1 MGIGNYLYWTIEFA
15 GERRLPGLG
24 NMLAVFRDPSLLWT
38 LPCVVAGLALRCL
51 LARFATREKF
61 RWART
66 AAFLLLAA
74 PFIYTL
80 ASLLIY
86 DDADERGDS
95 LLALWPLLL
104 LLAAALAIAN
114 LFRLRRQPSLRA
126 FFPLIIL
133 AAIGG
138 TFMSQQLWG
147 STYAIWPLLA
157 LLIAELLAALDKIC
171 GA

>member
-1 MGIGNYLYWTIEFA
+1 MAEIPWIQIF
-15 GERRLPGLG
+15 
-24 NMLAVFRDPSLLWT
+24 LAF
-38 LPCVVAGLALRCL
+38 
-51 LARFATREKF
+51 
-61 RWART
+61 
-66 AAFLLLAA
+66 LAA

-95 LLALWPLLL
+95 LAGALA
-104 LLAAALAIAN
+104 AAALARGRAGDRESVPSAATAFTARIF
-114 LFRLRRQPSLRA
+114 FRS
-126 FFPLIIL
+126 IIL

-138 TFMSQQLWG
+138 TLMSQQLWG

-157 LLIAELLAALDKIC
+157 LLIAELLAVLAWIC